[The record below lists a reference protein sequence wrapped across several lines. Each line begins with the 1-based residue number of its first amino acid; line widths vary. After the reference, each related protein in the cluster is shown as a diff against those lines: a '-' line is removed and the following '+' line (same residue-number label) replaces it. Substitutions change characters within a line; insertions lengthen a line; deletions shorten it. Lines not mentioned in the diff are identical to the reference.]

1 MVAYK
6 ITDDCVGCGTCK
18 DSCPNEAIIDDG
30 DVCRID
36 PDLCKDCG
44 VCIDSCPTGAI
55 IEE

>member
-6 ITDDCVGCGTCK
+6 ITDECVGCGTCK

-30 DVCRID
+30 DVCRIESD
-36 PDLCKDCG
+36 KCKDCG